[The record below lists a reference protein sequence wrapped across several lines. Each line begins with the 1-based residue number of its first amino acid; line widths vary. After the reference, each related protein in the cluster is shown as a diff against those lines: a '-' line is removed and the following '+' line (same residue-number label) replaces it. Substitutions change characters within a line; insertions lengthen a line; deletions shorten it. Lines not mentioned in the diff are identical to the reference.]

1 MKRTLPGKCGCTNDI
16 KWHSISNLQKVQ
28 LTHALTNH
36 EKTVSTAYFRFLHPF
51 QKLQQP
57 NDCLCCKGLAECK
70 ALLKSKGHAPC
81 GPKFEEKRHAPFLGL
96 AFSSWPLILSRCK
109 RRCQGQ
115 KGHAPCG
122 PKFEEKRHAPFLG
135 LAFSSWPLILS
146 RCKRR
151 CQGQKGHAPCGPKF
165 EEKHDATLWASHS
178 ALGHFSRKPTFSK
191 PPSWLQISE
200 GWKMP

>member
-1 MKRTLPGKCGCTNDI
+1 MKRTLPGKCRCTNDI

-28 LTHALTNH
+28 LTRALTNH
-36 EKTVSTAYFRFLHPF
+36 EKTVSTAYFRFPHPF

-70 ALLKSKGHAPC
+70 ALLKSKGHAPS
-81 GPKFEEKRHAPFLGL
+81 GPKFEEKRHAPFLGQ
-96 AFSSWPLILSRCK
+96 AFSSWPLILSPCK

-115 KGHAPCG
+115 KGHAPSG
-122 PKFEEKRHAPFLG
+122 PKL
-135 LAFSSWPLILS
+135 
-146 RCKRR
+146 
-151 CQGQKGHAPCGPKF
+151 

-178 ALGHFSRKPTFSK
+178 ALGHSLRKPTFSK